1 MQYFCKYLQVILKTT
16 IFTLFSLL
24 FSEKKTKM
32 LKEERQQLILE
43 HLKTAKKINL
53 GDLSNMLTVSYDSVR
68 RDVIELE
75 DKGLLK
81 KVHGGVVSNSY
92 LNILSGQRKDVKK
105 GGDLEI
111 VIKKAVKFLKNNQ
124 IIILD
129 GGTTNFFLAE
139 QIPKNLTLTVITNSP
154 PLAMALNDHENVEV
168 ILLGGRYYK
177 RYQIAMGPEVS
188 NQLKRFNAD
197 IYFMGVNGIDKTKG
211 LTIRNYEESILKQ
224 QMMAAAKNTIC
235 CVVEEKIGVLEA
247 YQICPLEKINT
258 LITNIEPN
266 SISLLGFEGV
276 EKV

>member
-1 MQYFCKYLQVILKTT
+1 
-16 IFTLFSLL
+16 
-24 FSEKKTKM
+24 M

-53 GDLSNMLTVSYDSVR
+53 GDLSSMLTVSYDSVR

-92 LNILSGQRKDVKK
+92 LNILSGQRKGVKK

-111 VIKKAVKFLKNNQ
+111 VIKKALKFLKNNQ

-139 QIPKNLTLTVITNSP
+139 QIPKNLNLTVITNSP

-197 IYFMGVNGIDKTKG
+197 IYFMGVNGIDKFKG

-224 QMMAAAKNTIC
+224 QMMAATKNTIC
-235 CVVEEKIGVLEA
+235 CVVEEKIGVVEA
-247 YQICPLEKINT
+247 YQICPLEKIDN

-266 SISLLGFEGV
+266 SLSLIGFEGV
-276 EKV
+276 ERV

>member
-16 IFTLFSLL
+16 IFTLFSSL

-197 IYFMGVNGIDKTKG
+197 IYFMGVNGIEKTKG

-224 QMMAAAKNTIC
+224 QMMEAAKNTIC

>member
-1 MQYFCKYLQVILKTT
+1 MQYFCKYLQVFLKTT
-16 IFTLFSLL
+16 IFTLYSSL

-197 IYFMGVNGIDKTKG
+197 IYFMGVNGIEKTKG

>member
-1 MQYFCKYLQVILKTT
+1 
-16 IFTLFSLL
+16 
-24 FSEKKTKM
+24 M

-43 HLKTAKKINL
+43 QLKSAKKINF
-53 GDLSNMLTVSYDSVR
+53 GELSKMFSVSYDSLR

-92 LNILSGQRKDVKK
+92 LNILSGQRRGVTK
-105 GGDLEI
+105 GDDLEI
-111 VIKKAVKFLKNNQ
+111 VINKAITLLKNNQ
-124 IIILD
+124 IVILD

-139 QIPKNLTLTVITNSP
+139 KIPKDLSLTIITNSP
-154 PLAMALNDHENVEV
+154 PLAMALNDHENIEV

-197 IYFMGVNGIDKTKG
+197 LYFMGVNGVDSTKG

-224 QMMAAAKNTIC
+224 QMMAAAKQTIC
-235 CVVEEKIGVLEA
+235 CVVEEKIGNVEA
-247 YQICPLEKINT
+247 YQICSIEGIDL
-258 LITNIEPN
+258 LISNIEPGN
-266 SISLLGFEGV
+266 ESLNGFGLV
-276 EKV
+276 SQL

>member
-1 MQYFCKYLQVILKTT
+1 
-16 IFTLFSLL
+16 
-24 FSEKKTKM
+24 M

-43 HLKTAKKINL
+43 HLKAAKKINL
-53 GDLSNMLTVSYDSVR
+53 GDLSNMLKVSYDSVR

-92 LNILSGQRKDVKK
+92 LNILAGQRKGVKK

-111 VIKKAVKFLKNNQ
+111 VISKALEFLKNNQ

-139 QIPKNLTLTVITNSP
+139 QIPKSLTLTVITNSP
-154 PLAMALNDHENVEV
+154 PLAMALNEHENVEV

-197 IYFMGVNGIDKTKG
+197 LYFMGVNGIDKTKG

-224 QMMAAAKNTIC
+224 QMMAAAKSTIC
-235 CVVEEKIGVLEA
+235 CVVEEKIGVVEA
-247 YQICPLEKINT
+247 YQICPIEKIDA
-258 LITNIEPN
+258 LITNLDPE
-266 SISLLGFEGV
+266 SYSLIGYDGV
-276 EKV
+276 IRV

>member
-1 MQYFCKYLQVILKTT
+1 
-16 IFTLFSLL
+16 
-24 FSEKKTKM
+24 M

-43 HLKTAKKINL
+43 HLKAAKKINL
-53 GDLSNMLTVSYDSVR
+53 GDLSNMLKVSYDSVR

-92 LNILSGQRKDVKK
+92 LNILAGQRKGVKK

-111 VIKKAVKFLKNNQ
+111 VISKALKFLKNNQ

-139 QIPKNLTLTVITNSP
+139 QIPKSLTLTVITNSP
-154 PLAMALNDHENVEV
+154 PLAMALNEHENVEV

-197 IYFMGVNGIDKTKG
+197 LYFMGVNGIDKTKG

-224 QMMAAAKNTIC
+224 QIMAAAKSTIC
-235 CVVEEKIGVLEA
+235 CIVEEKIGVVEA
-247 YQICPLEKINT
+247 YQICPIEKIDA
-258 LITNIEPN
+258 LITNLDPEN
-266 SISLLGFEGV
+266 YSLIGYDGV
-276 EKV
+276 VMV